1 MTELKDLLT
10 KKEKKERWLIKNFI
24 GMGEIAVMYAPI
36 DHHKTG
42 MALKIAME
50 VITGGEELGASQSG
64 KVLYYSLDTPET
76 EMVFRAKALMENQYP
91 NSAELIGSNL
101 SINFDDQKSSTA
113 KDFNL
118 VSDYYWWDDEFEEY
132 EDKWGKHSH
141 YIGAGTTWFE
151 EGENPD
157 DNYRLIIIDTLSKA
171 IVGSG
176 INDDISIRKVIH
188 NLRNWI
194 KGSGYNFSI
203 LLIHHTGK
211 DARKGMMGS
220 SLLGNDISTVF
231 RIRKK
236 KDGFDLFREKSK
248 SGYKG
253 KSIPFKFRTADVVHN
268 NELHESVYVDIGAGL
283 DELNAEIV
291 SQYNNGSTKKEI
303 KETTYLL
310 GLGNTTTDKSFGVVF
325 NRRWKTLID
334 TGFISEKETGN
345 KTTD

>member
-24 GMGEIAVMYAPI
+24 GMGEIAVMYAPK

-76 EMVFRAKALMENQYP
+76 EMLLRVKALMENQYP

-101 SINFDDQKSSTA
+101 DINFDDDKSSTE

-118 VSDYYWWDDEFEEY
+118 VSDYYWWDDAY
-132 EDKWGKHSH
+132 EDEDDDVKG
-141 YIGAGTTWFE
+141 GGLTWFQDGSFGRDYE
-151 EGENPD
+151 
-157 DNYRLIIIDTLSKA
+157 YRLIIIDTLSKA

>member
-101 SINFDDQKSSTA
+101 DINFDDDKSSTE

-118 VSDYYWWDDEFEEY
+118 VSDYYWWDDAY
-132 EDKWGKHSH
+132 EDEDDDVKG
-141 YIGAGTTWFE
+141 GGLTWFQDGSFGRDYE
-151 EGENPD
+151 
-157 DNYRLIIIDTLSKA
+157 YRLIIIDTLSKA

-236 KDGFDLFREKSK
+236 KDGFELFREKSK

>member
-64 KVLYYSLDTPET
+64 KVLYYSLDTPEL
-76 EMVFRAKALMENQYP
+76 EMVLRAKALAENQYP

-101 SINFDDQKSSTA
+101 SIDFDDQGSSTE

-118 VSDYYWWDDEFEEY
+118 VSDYYWWDDDYDEEA
-132 EDKWGKHSH
+132 DVKG
-141 YIGAGTTWFE
+141 GGLTWFE
-151 EGENPD
+151 VGKYPN

-236 KDGFDLFREKSK
+236 KDGFELFREKSK

-253 KSIPFKFRTADVVHN
+253 KSIPFKFRTADVEHN

>member
-1 MTELKDLLT
+1 MTRLKDLLT

-76 EMVFRAKALMENQYP
+76 EMLLRVKALMENQYP

-118 VSDYYWWDDEFEEY
+118 VSDYYWWDDAY
-132 EDKWGKHSH
+132 EDEDDDVKG
-141 YIGAGTTWFE
+141 GGLTWFQDGSFGRDYE
-151 EGENPD
+151 
-157 DNYRLIIIDTLSKA
+157 YRLIIIDTLSKA

-236 KDGFDLFREKSK
+236 KDGFELFREKSK

-325 NRRWKTLID
+325 NRRWKNLID
-334 TGFISEKETGN
+334 TGFITEKETG
-345 KTTD
+345 KKHAD